1 MVVAQPP
8 PLLVHDRPQNG
19 RPAVAKWPPSPR
31 WPSPTGPLS
40 TSASTASEARR
51 ASRDYQSTPMNLE
64 GERRAADQMSGA
76 RPSSRRPSAGDD
88 TFKCGRRVRR
98 DMRPALAA
106 PYQVTPRGPNSRRA
120 YLHILPTWPVLAAV
134 SAAESDAIK
143 RQGVTNN
150 GSARRQGSDVASFV
164 PPAAPLGRG
173 GLCAVGTLPLAH

>member
-1 MVVAQPP
+1 MRRRACPTAVWPSLKPLTAPKPQSVVVAQPP

-31 WPSPTGPLS
+31 WPPPTGPLS

-51 ASRDYQSTPMNLE
+51 DRRDYQSTPTNLE
-64 GERRAADQMSGA
+64 GEARAADRLPEA
-76 RPSSRRPSAGDD
+76 VCAAAGLFGDDD

-143 RQGVTNN
+143 RQGATEN
-150 GSARRQGSDVASFV
+150 
-164 PPAAPLGRG
+164 
-173 GLCAVGTLPLAH
+173 

>member
-51 ASRDYQSTPMNLE
+51 ATRDYQSTPMNLE
-64 GERRAADQMSGA
+64 GEGRAADQMPGLHCGEA
-76 RPSSRRPSAGDD
+76 GPSADED

-98 DMRPALAA
+98 DMRPAFAA
-106 PYQVTPRGPNSRRA
+106 PCQVTPRGPNSRRS
-120 YLHILPTWPVLAAV
+120 YLHILPTWPMLAAV

-143 RQGVTNN
+143 RQGVTKNEDERLRVRSTALFRRVPLPGTN
-150 GSARRQGSDVASFV
+150 G
-164 PPAAPLGRG
+164 
-173 GLCAVGTLPLAH
+173 